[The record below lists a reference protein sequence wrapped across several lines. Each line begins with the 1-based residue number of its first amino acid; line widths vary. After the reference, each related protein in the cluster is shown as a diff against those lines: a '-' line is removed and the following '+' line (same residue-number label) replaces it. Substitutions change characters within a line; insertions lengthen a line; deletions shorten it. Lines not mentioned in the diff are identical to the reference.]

1 MVSNDFEDYDQL
13 SSEKLRELTN
23 KDAEAIQIARTGL
36 QQKCRTTLV
45 YSAISSAHLD
55 QLAAIKHLAFAFVA
69 EGRLAG
75 MENRPG
81 DAVKSYLDAIRLGNE
96 SPRGGIIIDQLV
108 GLAIKAI
115 GTSHLQKLVDQLDA
129 KSCRETA
136 ATLKTLDAQRQTWNE
151 VMQQES
157 AWSHRTF
164 TGPRY
169 ELVRLVMRNSLNKNL
184 QKAEEKFKKGET
196 QTRQLIIGLA
206 ARAYELDKGHRPA
219 SLADLVPDYLKAIP
233 QDPSTGTNMVYSP

>member
-1 MVSNDFEDYDQL
+1 
-13 SSEKLRELTN
+13 
-23 KDAEAIQIARTGL
+23 
-36 QQKCRTTLV
+36 
-45 YSAISSAHLD
+45 LD

-129 KSCRETA
+129 KSCGETA
-136 ATLKTLDAQRQTWNE
+136 VTLETLDAERQTWNE
-151 VMQQES
+151 IMQQEKAWARRTYPGVKYQFAALMMHNTLKKAYQS
-157 AWSHRTF
+157 A
-164 TGPRY
+164 
-169 ELVRLVMRNSLNKNL
+169 E
-184 QKAEEKFKKGET
+184 QKFDRQQGKMH
-196 QTRQLIIGLA
+196 QLIIDLA
-206 ARAYELDKGHRPA
+206 ARAYELDKGHRPT
-219 SLADLVPDYLKAIP
+219 SLTDLVPDYLKAIP
-233 QDPSTGTNMVYSP
+233 QDPSTGKNMVYSP